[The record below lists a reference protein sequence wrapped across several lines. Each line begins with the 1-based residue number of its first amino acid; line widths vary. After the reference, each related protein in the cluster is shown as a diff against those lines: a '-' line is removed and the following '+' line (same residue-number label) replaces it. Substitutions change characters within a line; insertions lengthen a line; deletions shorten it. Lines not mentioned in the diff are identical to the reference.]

1 MLYPSATR
9 SDVTRLIKMAQDP
22 QHRAHI
28 DFSMQR
34 KREIE
39 AMFLSIDGN
48 ENNSG
53 AIREADFL
61 RGLQALGEPGVW
73 AGYAVL
79 VCGSVRSR
87 LVERSAGSG
96 PQGHAGTG

>member
-39 AMFLSIDGN
+39 AMFLSIHSV
-48 ENNSG
+48 ENKSG
-53 AIREADFL
+53 AISEAEFL
-61 RGLQALGEPGVW
+61 RGMQALGEPWVS

-87 LVERSAGSG
+87 LVENSAGSG
-96 PQGHAGTG
+96 THKCAITG

>member
-28 DFSMQR
+28 EFSMQR

-39 AMFLSIDGN
+39 AMFLSINGD
-48 ENNSG
+48 ENKSG
-53 AIREADFL
+53 AISEAEFL
-61 RGLQALGEPGVW
+61 RGMQALGEPRVCVED
-73 AGYAVL
+73 AVL
-79 VCGSVRSR
+79 VCISVKSR
-87 LVERSAGSG
+87 LVENSAG
-96 PQGHAGTG
+96 

>member
-39 AMFLSIDGN
+39 AMFLSISGN
-48 ENNSG
+48 ENKGG
-53 AIREADFL
+53 AISEAEFL
-61 RGLQALGEPGVW
+61 RGMQALGEPRVRV
-73 AGYAVL
+73 GYAVL
-79 VCGSVRSR
+79 FCSGARSR
-87 LVERSAGSG
+87 LVEHSAG
-96 PQGHAGTG
+96 